1 MMISVRRVDKA
12 AILDVSGS
20 VDWANSV
27 EVRKVLLDEIRD
39 KSVDRVVLNLVQ
51 VKYIDTATVASLI
64 EGLKASRD
72 KGSRLV
78 LFGLSEFVRESLKIT
93 QVLNLFVVCDNEEQA
108 MII

>member
-1 MMISVRRVDKA
+1 MKISVRRVDKA

-27 EVRKVLLDEIRD
+27 EVRKVLLDEIREE
-39 KSVDRVVLNLVQ
+39 SVNRVVLNLVD
-51 VKYIDTATVASLI
+51 VKYIDTATIASFI

-72 KGSRLV
+72 KGSRLI
-78 LFGLSEFVRESLKIT
+78 LFGLSEYVRESLKIT
-93 QVLNLFVVCDNEEQA
+93 QVLNLFDVCDNEEQA